1 MVFNFFIVLM
11 MLFSF
16 SVFAETEIGR
26 KSVVEYP
33 AKPLETMPIYS
44 GELLLKEVL
53 SCYPSKTLFKAR
65 VDLVGRAN
73 SSDSGVSTYSQEYGQ
88 SVMGTYVGIEAR
100 IPLYS
105 DIELSKERKW
115 EEERRQGAAQN
126 IGLLLKAFSVAQI
139 SKRKIAIRK
148 TLEVRQS
155 KRVAAGVA
163 FTAEHVQEIENLFQ
177 AELDYHAAM
186 SEIENART
194 TLIGLCMEG
203 KDDGVKNL
211 VDSIINDIARA
222 N

>member
-1 MVFNFFIVLM
+1 MFKFFTVLM
-11 MLFSF
+11 MLFF
-16 SVFAETEIGR
+16 ITSVRAEVEAGR

-33 AKPLETMPIYS
+33 VKPLESMPIYS
-44 GELLLKEVL
+44 GEILLKEVL
-53 SCYPSKTLFKAR
+53 SCYPSKTLFKMR

-73 SSDSGVSTYSQEYGQ
+73 SSDNGISTYSQEYGQ

-115 EEERRQGAAQN
+115 EEERRQAVAQN
-126 IGLLLKAFSVAQI
+126 VGVLLKSFSVAQI

-148 TLEVRQS
+148 TLEARQA

-163 FTAEHVQEIENLFQ
+163 FTAEHVQEVEQLFQ
-177 AELDYHAAM
+177 SELDYHTAM
-186 SEIENART
+186 ADIENSRT
-194 TLIGLCMEG
+194 ALIGLCMEG
-203 KDDGVKNL
+203 KEDGVKNL
-211 VDSIINDIARA
+211 VDSIINDIVKS